1 MHRKN
6 NKGNEV
12 NDRRRERG
20 LGACLFQVWYVMSK
34 VRSVSFRVHL
44 WATLPCLPF
53 YWYPLVAARE
63 KSILEKRQGDLPH
76 SWIFPGVSVFDGYR
90 RPGIS
95 GAQQGF
101 HTVAWED
108 ANSASAGSSANKPHV
123 DNMIDDQNVIL
134 KSDKNA
140 TLAHHVLRMSRTNAC
155 CALF

>member
-1 MHRKN
+1 MI
-6 NKGNEV
+6 GEESGV
-12 NDRRRERG
+12 LERVCFKFG
-20 LGACLFQVWYVMSK
+20 MSCL
-34 VRSVSFRVHL
+34 RSVPFRSECSSG
-44 WATLPCLPF
+44 ATLPCLPF
-53 YWYPLVAARE
+53 YWCPLVAARE
-63 KSILEKRQGDLPH
+63 KSTLVEKRQGDVPH

-134 KSDKNA
+134 KSDKDA